1 MPVWP
6 LGKWEEANQETIISQ
21 LEDEMKNRRFFA
33 FKFFKELSFEK
44 MWEEKTTTSIEC
56 QFF

>member
-21 LEDEMKNRRFFA
+21 LEDEMNNRRFFA